1 MTQVIDISR
10 RIQADAVVYPGDP
23 SPEAVKLC
31 EPGVDAPCNITALN
45 GWTTHF
51 LTHVDPPRHFIPDGD
66 TLDDIPLVRFIGRAL
81 VVEARGDAVR
91 PSDIPAARNLEGMN
105 LLFRTR
111 NSADEFV
118 EFNEDH
124 VYVTAEAAKVAV
136 DRGVNL
142 VGIDYIGIDRYGDE
156 SYPVH
161 NKLLTAGVLIL
172 EGLDLSD
179 ADPGDYTLIALPL
192 SIAGGDGSPVRAVL
206 TDARD

>member
-1 MTQVIDISR
+1 VTEIIDISR
-10 RIQADAVVYPGDP
+10 PIDADAVVYPGDP
-23 SPEAVKLC
+23 SPETVKLC
-31 EPGVDAPCNITALN
+31 EPGADAPCNITALN

-66 TLDDIPLVRFIGRAL
+66 TLDDIPLGRFIGRTV
-81 VVEARGDAVR
+81 VVEAQGDAVLA
-91 PSDIPAARNLEGMN
+91 SDIPAGRNLEGLN

-118 EFNEDH
+118 AFNEDH
-124 VYVTAEAAKVAV
+124 VYVSAEAAEVAV
-136 DRGVNL
+136 ERGVNL

-161 NKLLTAGVLIL
+161 NALLSAGVLIL
-172 EGLDLSD
+172 EGLDLS
-179 ADPGDYTLIALPL
+179 AAEPGDYTLIALPL

-206 TDARD
+206 THAQD